1 MKMSSIAVDPTKREQ
16 GAWVSNIPE
25 LPGVRL
31 KVRGSDCA
39 EARRLRASMVEELPR
54 AQRLR
59 ARVDLDDM
67 DKINTA
73 ILHRVLLLDW
83 EGIEDEQ
90 DQPQPIPYSKEQA
103 LEYLTDPR
111 FTVFRS
117 GVLWAA
123 NVVAEDQEA
132 AKADDVGNSSKSS
145 AGNSSGATR
154 KAS

>member
-1 MKMSSIAVDPTKREQ
+1 MKMSSIAIDPTKREE
-16 GAWVSNIPE
+16 GAWVSEIPE

-39 EARRLRASMVEELPR
+39 EARRLRNSLIEELPR
-54 AQRLR
+54 AQRIR
-59 ARVDLDDM
+59 ARVDLVDM

-83 EGIEDEQ
+83 DGIEDEQ
-90 DQPQPIPYSKEQA
+90 EPPQPIPYSKDQA
-103 LEYLTDPR
+103 LEYLTNPR
-111 FTVFRS
+111 FSVFRS

-123 NVVAEDQEA
+123 NVVAEDQET

-145 AGNSSGATR
+145 AGSSSGATR
-154 KAS
+154 RAS